1 MKVVLVCLD
10 NFQDYILINIK
21 QLILL
26 NHHYIYV
33 ITNYIFFNKFNE
45 YRNRIKLIAV
55 EDLNDSYNYTSKTI
69 LDKSFR
75 NGFWVHSSSRF
86 FYIYEFMKK
95 YNINNIIHLE
105 NDVLIYYNTDLLI
118 DKIDNNCIYLP
129 FDSFDR
135 NIASIM
141 YIPNHNI
148 LKEVLD
154 NYDISKND
162 MYNFSSIMKKTNLIN
177 NFPIFISNISNN
189 NEEYNF
195 VTKNYEKIGFIFDA
209 AAIGQY
215 LGGIDKNND
224 SNDTTGFINET
235 CVIKYNNYKFI
246 LRYHENIIKP
256 FILFEEKYIPI
267 FNLHIHSKNLNKFI
281 YENKNIDEVN
291 KQDIFDI
298 FDIFDIVIPVGI
310 NDIECIEKQIIFTKK
325 NIIGYRN
332 IYIVSNCKNIIVDG
346 CILIDEDIFPFNIKK
361 ISDLHGKI
369 NRNSWYL
376 QQLIK
381 LYSGQVI
388 PDILERYLVI
398 DSDTFFLKPT
408 KFIKDNKL
416 LFNYRSEYN
425 KPYFEHMYR
434 VHPFLEKIYEE
445 KSGICHHMIFEKKYI
460 NELICM
466 VEDFHK
472 KQFWIV
478 FLEEVSE
485 NQRNHSGAS
494 EYEMY
499 FNFML
504 KKHPDKIELR
514 YLNYSDINTLNT
526 LNTNNNFDY
535 VSYHHY
541 LRQKKYIIFKKSG
554 RLGNALFRY
563 FASILFCIKNNY
575 EYILE
580 EECPKINEY
589 IFYKGVDHLNDDIDC
604 INPNIDNLI
613 NICNNNKNAL
623 CFNTL
628 GYLKSDFNLDKLNS
642 NEHINHCNNHGLYV
656 KNIINIDDN
665 NYFKHYNNCKIN
677 NLIMDGYFHFDKIY
691 LEHKNEIIDFIEK
704 NKNYHKIKTDRN
716 EIFLIKDL
724 IDNIHLDTS
733 KIYDIVLHLR
743 LEDFRG
749 LDDFIEYNLIIYLL
763 KKLNFNNIFN
773 NKKCAIV
780 VQKIYN
786 NKDEEYI
793 NNLLNWFKQINI
805 EINIECND
813 LIIDFNIMKQ
823 CKTLICSNSTLS
835 WTAAYLSKN
844 IELCYMPLDKNRNN
858 NKRFIKPIENTV
870 FFDTSKKKNCYIC
883 GCVLNCEKYLKNVF
897 KNIKKIGE
905 LFDDY
910 KVIIAYDESNDN
922 TLNTLYK
929 LKNICELEIIIN
941 KNKMS
946 KYKTENISNARNSIL
961 EFIKNENNDDYEYFI
976 MMDFDDVCEKE
987 IIPDILN
994 KYLIN
999 NTWDSLS
1006 FNRKDYYDIW
1016 ALSIK
1021 PYVTSCWH
1029 WNEKQN
1035 GSSFVV
1041 DLMKKY
1047 INNKL
1052 NNLDKDKLLEC
1063 YSAFNGFAIYKK
1075 DKFINCI
1082 YNNSIFRSHGLI
1094 DNDLIREN
1102 LNEINKITGKN
1113 NSLFMNLLEDCEH
1126 RYFHLSAIE
1135 KNNAKIMISPLYL
1148 FNENSSNETNENI
1161 SNETNKNKEEDECIY
1176 VSSRGILKSC
1186 NVKSTTPISSI
1197 KQLLNYDFSKLY
1209 DGCTLYVCNY
1219 AIPYFSTVINKINNK
1234 FILVSGD
1241 SDCTVPDELFKNNN
1255 EFHNFIN
1262 NEKIIHW
1269 YSQNCILDHKKLSR
1283 IPIGL
1288 DYHTMKEK
1296 DSDWGEKIISG
1307 IQEYIL
1313 NYIKKNSKPFWE
1325 REVKCYS
1332 NFHFF
1337 TNTKYGN
1344 DRIEALTYIN
1354 KNLVF
1359 YENTKINRKQT
1370 WENQSKYVFV
1380 ISPHG
1385 NGLDCHRTWEA
1396 LCLGC
1401 IPIVK
1406 KSGISN
1412 LFDELPV
1419 LIVEDWKHINIELLN
1434 DTINKFKNSIFNYDK
1449 LKLKYWVDKI
1459 KTKKIKWNIISPEIK
1474 YDLFYNNIIELI
1486 SKSDDITNIL
1496 EIGASSGDGST
1507 EAFIIGKKNKNIK
1520 LFSIEVCTERF
1531 DLLKNRYSD
1540 DNNFYPYNIS
1550 SVSLIDFPLKENI
1563 IQFHNNINSILS
1575 NTNINTILSWYDSDI
1590 SYIKINNIEENG
1602 IDKIKEEHY
1611 IKYFDCVLIDG
1622 SEFTGKAEYDK
1633 IYGAKYILLDDINAY
1648 KNYYTHLLLKNDNN
1662 YSCLCENY
1670 QVRNGFSIF
1679 KKII

>member
-1 MKVVLVCLD
+1 MNTNNIITDYMNKDMKVVKISLCIPTKNRFHNFLNNYLDQYVKYLEDGLIDELIISDEDGDDYNKIINKYKNIIQKNNNFKVYKNNEILGVFLNKLKVCSYASNNYIALIDSD
-10 NFQDYILINIK
+10 NFCEESYFITVKNYILSNSNLSTNLVLAPSYSKPCFSYKSLENIILTKDNINQYTEYENFGILIN
-21 QLILL
+21 
-26 NHHYIYV
+26 
-33 ITNYIFFNKFNE
+33 TGNYI
-45 YRNRIKLIAV
+45 I
-55 EDLNDSYNYTSKTI
+55 T
-69 LDKSFR
+69 
-75 NGFWVHSSSRF
+75 
-86 FYIYEFMKK
+86 
-95 YNINNIIHLE
+95 
-105 NDVLIYYNTDLLI
+105 
-118 DKIDNNCIYLP
+118 
-129 FDSFDR
+129 
-135 NIASIM
+135 
-141 YIPNHNI
+141 
-148 LKEVLD
+148 
-154 NYDISKND
+154 
-162 MYNFSSIMKKTNLIN
+162 
-177 NFPIFISNISNN
+177 
-189 NEEYNF
+189 
-195 VTKNYEKIGFIFDA
+195 
-209 AAIGQY
+209 
-215 LGGIDKNND
+215 
-224 SNDTTGFINET
+224 
-235 CVIKYNNYKFI
+235 
-246 LRYHENIIKP
+246 
-256 FILFEEKYIPI
+256 
-267 FNLHIHSKNLNKFI
+267 
-281 YENKNIDEVN
+281 
-291 KQDIFDI
+291 
-298 FDIFDIVIPVGI
+298 
-310 NDIECIEKQIIFTKK
+310 K
-325 NIIGYRN
+325 NII
-332 IYIVSNCKNIIVDG
+332 D
-346 CILIDEDIFPFNIKK
+346 NIKYDNTILNN
-361 ISDLHGKI
+361 ISACDVQYFNL
-369 NRNSWYL
+369 
-376 QQLIK
+376 
-381 LYSGQVI
+381 
-388 PDILERYLVI
+388 LV
-398 DSDTFFLKPT
+398 LKQ
-408 KFIKDNKL
+408 FEDFQFHIIKDLEYNHVVH
-416 LFNYRSEYN
+416 NDSEYLKTIKKCN
-425 KPYFEHMYR
+425 EYASKYVYNE
-434 VHPFLEKIYEE
+434 IYN
-445 KSGICHHMIFEKKYI
+445 FKKY
-460 NELICM
+460 
-466 VEDFHK
+466 V
-472 KQFWIV
+472 
-478 FLEEVSE
+478 
-485 NQRNHSGAS
+485 
-494 EYEMY
+494 
-499 FNFML
+499 
-504 KKHPDKIELR
+504 
-514 YLNYSDINTLNT
+514 
-526 LNTNNNFDY
+526 
-535 VSYHHY
+535 
-541 LRQKKYIIFKKSG
+541 IFKPSG

-563 FASILFCIKNNY
+563 FASILFCIKYNY

-580 EECPKINEY
+580 EDIPIIKDY
-589 IFYKGVDHLNDDIDC
+589 IFYKGVDYPDHDIEYKKG
-604 INPNIDNLI
+604 NIDSFKMV
-613 NICNNNKNAL
+613 CNKNDNAL

-628 GYLKSDFNLDKLNS
+628 GFIKYDFNLSKLSS
-642 NEHINHCNNHGLYV
+642 NDHINNENNHGLYV
-656 KNIINIDDN
+656 KNIININDD
-665 NYFKHYNNCKIN
+665 NYFKNYENCKIN

-691 LEHKNEIIDFIEK
+691 LENKKEIINFIEK
-704 NKNYHKIKTDRN
+704 NKNNHRIKNDRG
-716 EIFLIKDL
+716 ETFLIKDL
-724 IDNIHLDTS
+724 IDNIPLDIS
-733 KIYDIVLHLR
+733 KIYDIVIHLR
-743 LEDFRG
+743 LGDFEG
-749 LDDFIEYNLIIYLL
+749 LEDFIEYKSIISLIE
-763 KKLNFNNIFN
+763 NIDLN
-773 NKKCAIV
+773 NKRCAIV
-780 VQKIYN
+780 LQKIYTD
-786 NKDEEYI
+786 KDINYV
-793 NNLLNWFKQINI
+793 NNLLKWFKQNNI
-805 EINIECND
+805 ENNIEVNVECNN
-813 LIIDFNIMKQ
+813 LIMDFNIMKQ

-844 IELCYMPLDKNRNN
+844 IELCYTPFDKSKSNDKKYL
-858 NKRFIKPIENTV
+858 KRFKKPIENSIFYDV
-870 FFDTSKKKNCYIC
+870 SKKKNCYIC
-883 GCVLNCEKYLKNVF
+883 GCILNCEKYLKNIF
-897 KNIKKIGE
+897 NNIEKIGKI
-905 LFDDY
+905 FNNY

-922 TLNTLYK
+922 TLNTLFK
-929 LKNICELEIIIN
+929 IKENLNSVCKIEIIIN

-946 KYKTENISNARNSIL
+946 IYKSENISNARNSIL
-961 EFIKNENNDDYEYFI
+961 DFIRTENDDDYEYFI

-987 IIPDILN
+987 INTDILN

-999 NTWDSLS
+999 NSWDSLS

-1016 ALSIK
+1016 ALSIG

-1029 WNEKQN
+1029 WNEKQL
-1035 GSSFVV
+1035 GSHFVV
-1041 DLMKKY
+1041 DIMKDY

-1063 YSAFNGFAIYKK
+1063 HSAFNGFAIYRK
-1075 DKFINCI
+1075 DKFINCD
-1082 YNNSIFRSHGLI
+1082 YSNNIFKSHGLI
-1094 DNDLIREN
+1094 NNDLIRNN
-1102 LNEINKITGKN
+1102 LSELNKITGN
-1113 NSLFMNLLEDCEH
+1113 SNSLFMNLLEDCEH
-1126 RYFHLSAIE
+1126 RHFHLSAIQ

-1148 FNENSSNETNENI
+1148 FNENINNEITKT
-1161 SNETNKNKEEDECIY
+1161 SETITITETIEHTQNFTNKEEHECTL

-1269 YSQNCILDHKKLSR
+1269 YSQNCILDHQKLSR

-1313 NYIKKNSKPFWE
+1313 NYIKNNAKPFWE

-1344 DRIEALTYIN
+1344 DRIDALTYIN

-1449 LKLKYWVDKI
+1449 LTLKYWVDKI
-1459 KTKKIKWNIISPEIK
+1459 KTKKIKWNIISSEIK

-1531 DLLKNRYSD
+1531 DLLKNRYID

-1575 NTNINTILSWYDSDI
+1575 NTDINTILSWYDNDI